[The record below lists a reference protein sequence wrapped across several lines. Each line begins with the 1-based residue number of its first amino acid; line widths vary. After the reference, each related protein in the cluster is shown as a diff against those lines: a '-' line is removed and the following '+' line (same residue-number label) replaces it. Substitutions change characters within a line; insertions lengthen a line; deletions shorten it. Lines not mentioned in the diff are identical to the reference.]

1 MEDNN
6 LHIWGCPRRKA
17 DGTYPDVAP
26 GPGGAM
32 QEQHG
37 IKFPAYS
44 PDING
49 PIEKCWRECQR
60 RVLARATE
68 INGLAD
74 HRRIIEEEWAGL
86 EFDWTE
92 HWCGINHLVLCM
104 EDILEEVVEEDGY
117 DTSYMHH

>member
-1 MEDNN
+1 
-6 LHIWGCPRRKA
+6 
-17 DGTYPDVAP
+17 
-26 GPGGAM
+26 M

-49 PIEKCWRECQR
+49 PIEKCWREFQR

-68 INGLAD
+68 INGLAY
-74 HRRIIEEEWAGL
+74 HRRIVEEELAGL
-86 EFDWTE
+86 EFDRTE